1 MKDELPGFE
10 QVEESTV
17 SYGQVRMTRV
27 LKKTRRDF
35 ALVLAFVASMDQRQ
49 VQDYADGSMKGG

>member
-35 ALVLAFVASMDQRQ
+35 AFVLAFVALMGQRQ